1 MMKAAGEPGESA
13 SMPREAA
20 KTGRPGNETAR
31 MPQRSIMRPRIGVA
45 RALRKVAR
53 DSANE
58 TVERCHCMSAAI
70 GLRNK
75 PEVKN
80 RTGPLHTVRPATAP
94 ATTRHG
100 LANRATLAG

>member
-20 KTGRPGNETAR
+20 KTGRPGSETAR

-45 RALRKVAR
+45 RALSKVAR

-58 TVERCHCMSAAI
+58 TVERCKWMSAEI
-70 GLRNK
+70 GLRNP

-80 RTGPLHTVRPATAP
+80 RTGPLHTVSPATAP
-94 ATTRHG
+94 ATPRHG